1 MSGSEYDGLDSE
13 ELLQLAVLDSAAERH
28 DTAIVKL
35 KKAVALDP
43 RNAKAL
49 YMLGAEHA
57 EIGLME
63 RAIEEM
69 TRALELDP
77 GLETAHFQLG
87 LLLYTL
93 GRVPE
98 ASERWDQLNYLG
110 EDHPLVAF
118 KTGLLLLNDN
128 KLEDAE
134 IMLVRAR
141 DSAVN
146 ASAPLK
152 ADIEKVLVNTRRHRE
167 QLAGKESTEA
177 AENTPRISGAGLAQR
192 YGDLDA

>member
-1 MSGSEYDGLDSE
+1 MSGSEYEGLDSE
-13 ELLQLAVLDSAAERH
+13 ELLQLAVLDSAADRH

-69 TRALELDP
+69 TRALEVDP
-77 GLETAHFQLG
+77 ALETAHFQLG
-87 LLLYTL
+87 LLLYSL

-98 ASERWDQLNYLG
+98 ASDRWDQLSYLG
-110 EDHPLVAF
+110 DDHPLVAF

-128 KLEDAE
+128 KLEEAE
-134 IMLVRAR
+134 LMLVRAR
-141 DSAVN
+141 DSVVS
-146 ASAPLK
+146 ASAPLR
-152 ADIEKVLVNTRRHRE
+152 ADIEKVLANTRRHRE
-167 QLAGKESTEA
+167 QLAGKESSEA
-177 AENTPRISGAGLAQR
+177 SGNTPRISGAGLAQR

>member
-1 MSGSEYDGLDSE
+1 MSSSEYEGLDSE
-13 ELLQLAVLDSAAERH
+13 ELLQLAVLDSAADRH

-35 KKAVALDP
+35 KKAVSLNP

-49 YMLGAEHA
+49 YLLGAEHA

-69 TRALELDP
+69 TQALEIDS

-87 LLLYTL
+87 LLLYSL
-93 GRVPE
+93 GRIPE
-98 ASERWDQLNYLG
+98 ASDRWDRLEYLG
-110 EDHPLVAF
+110 ENHPLVAF
-118 KTGLLLLNDN
+118 KTGLLLLTDN
-128 KLEDAE
+128 KLEEAE
-134 IMLVRAR
+134 QMLVNAC
-141 DSAVN
+141 DSAAS

-152 ADIEKVLVNTRRHRE
+152 ADIEKVLANTRRHRE
-167 QLAGKESTEA
+167 QLAGKNHSNSA
-177 AENTPRISGAGLAQR
+177 DSTPRISGAGLAQR